1 MAKKKQKQ
9 IYLSEHGAA
18 NLNKLRNINSINRSN
33 AAVQSSRYD
42 GGAQDPSIDNVPLEY
57 SGVNASHKPYVY
69 KKPEEEKAWYEK
81 AADFITSTNSHI
93 LDEVANLPSNLKYT
107 YRFMMDKITSQ
118 DVDSDQA
125 NIQRTKQ
132 ELDDIDAIKDYYAK
146 NESLNELLYKRNDYI
161 RNNNILALQQ
171 IDAQI
176 ADVRNAIKRY
186 DDYFL
191 GEGKTHDVIA
201 RHMFDTSKMDMMD
214 KALVNTMALTDVDIS
229 KPKFGDG
236 WWNNVKSAVQTL
248 FMPIDFAAQI
258 ASNAATRTLTEAAQF
273 LDKANITGLQGQI
286 TRNALK
292 NLDYNDPVSSGLLTK
307 LYKGSELNKHELPTS
322 LNRSE
327 LYELTAKKDRELNEY
342 THALAL
348 DSKRLKD
355 GKINFG
361 GTYNILGAKF
371 NLPDFRVTA
380 YDPEIPEWYK
390 KEQEAN
396 NTNPL
401 THPLY
406 TFAETASTI
415 GLFKHQAQAV
425 TANGLLS
432 SLGEV
437 VAARMSPGKYAE
449 AINAAVKGGSV
460 ALGLNAAIQSRK
472 DETGLEAIQAM
483 GERVLE
489 TAYKNGAN
497 INQVIKSISNEL
509 QRHGIDAQNLSEEQ
523 IVKAGIAY
531 NINTGDEA
539 FDKAKSD
546 ARKGINKL
554 INANNALAAVDY
566 LQILPFMNYSGKAVK
581 SFVNGGVTKALGKNA
596 DKITGFVDNSI
607 SRVTKQFLEKDAPKF
622 ALTFNRTAKYGK
634 DLVKLLVLEGASEG
648 LEEAQQT
655 MLSNRYKR
663 GEYDNYKRGTSVFSI
678 PELINNT
685 GLISNAALNV
695 LGLNPGDPDNGTDE
709 IRKSFLIGAYSSMMF
724 SSAMGAASNLTSSED
739 NLRGYI
745 KGLKSDD
752 AVAKMIANNYANAQ
766 DQAHISLMYD
776 AYNKGVRL
784 KDVKESLQVVKDN
797 VDEENSVIKK
807 EYIDA
812 DIKLAEAAYDMYHN
826 PLVHEMMKASGIK
839 RGSEQHKAFV
849 VEGAKRVVD
858 AAENKE
864 LLNSQLEE
872 LGAKQNAYRNII
884 NLLLDPALSTKERD
898 ELVKQNP
905 SLGKF
910 VQTHSDYFDQYLKA
924 INNHAE
930 NVGSRFKTFDDFK
943 SDKSVMRAIKRSK
956 EFYNSKNLSYNDV
969 ALSIWNNEASRNELY
984 RQINKKENIDK
995 YQQTHL
1001 KTEDSFINNKAIRN
1015 YAKSQAESVE
1025 DETEE
1030 AITAKLKDV
1039 FKNNTDRADYAEAAY
1054 NSYIKSQRARQD
1066 YVSARFNAYLES
1078 RRIKQLLDISKKL
1091 RNQKSRLEFIKKHTG
1106 VDLDIDS
1113 LLGTIDGINEQL
1125 KTAKEREAKATQ
1137 GYRGGYS
1144 ALFEDFMLDDDES
1157 FDELLFNISL
1167 NSALY
1172 LPQQLLSYMYRGI
1185 AADPK
1190 QIKNAIFGTE
1200 NKEPTPYDDWINHWE
1215 QMDGGS
1221 VSQEDSVSALTSD
1234 KNQKKL
1240 QAGRDAIFKM
1250 ALDRAKKTVKRHNIA
1265 RKIIE
1270 NTQEV
1275 LEEIGIQT
1283 PESQE
1288 QAEQEIVQNEQQEQ
1302 ASDDVLQ
1309 SDIEK
1314 SAEGEAREGLAEKYN
1329 HRNKKQKS
1337 ISERLE
1343 IVERQRKAQEEGK
1356 DITVATDEDLLQ
1368 AENEELVDLE
1378 QGQEEAHGEQQ
1389 SNEDVVIDPTT
1400 GEPLQPSVTTSTIK
1414 DIKQEVKEDK
1424 KSKNTESTPIFDG
1437 IDDWLPILMSKK
1449 SGDVLQEYT
1458 NENGLDGKY
1467 YITRED
1473 TVDEDGNK
1481 ISTFTI
1487 SGDVDVA
1494 PLTSNKYESHQSQL
1508 EEPVNNTTIKTD
1520 GNSVQVIS
1528 PKSNTIT
1535 DYSVKEV
1542 EHDIEEAVEDVE
1554 FQKDIDDAQKQDQE
1568 VISEIIVE
1576 GGNVVDDAAVEVQQA
1591 TFEDLLLS
1599 DENFYTR
1606 LSETEDGELLLDGK
1620 KMPTDVEKQV
1630 RDELDLFNVDLTG
1643 DIPHNDLPEGEDN
1656 NDDPTL
1662 ITDEH
1667 RYTFISQTMFFDPL
1681 ATEPMKLTVDGKDVK
1696 LNKEIGVGKEL
1707 AEKLTRRGWLKSTK
1721 RYYIVTQSEQS
1732 KNSIGDPR
1740 DALTVALVI
1749 EDNEKC
1755 YITALRGLGTTI
1767 STNTKTGKTYHINNE
1782 KIRREEMLMQG
1793 ADWDKIGRSGVNLSK
1808 SARIDA
1814 YNEAVYNKAKE
1825 YAQSWWVSQGND
1837 PRQFDRWWSN
1847 DPVSTD
1853 YFNQEDYIKDA
1864 SQRKRIRGQFITKA
1878 RQFYAKPGAIV
1889 MTQSKIDQ
1897 EINQLREFRNQIIDA
1912 YLTKTEKDGKIVYIF
1927 PNKPRTD
1934 VVPEQTVQSNGK
1946 IQTQKDEDGINS
1958 VYRPVVDTDM
1968 DIEELSEKLK
1978 EGEISFGLGKGA
1990 FGRPAFSISGLFD
2003 SQANTKFRGRGLSGK
2018 IYWMVD
2024 PLSESSDTKIP
2035 VMLREEKFDTQ
2046 VRVVNGKQETIYLNN
2061 KKNLKLCLEYDKENK
2076 QWVNGNK
2083 DGYLPSAAEVILH
2096 ILMGRFQT
2104 GVSSELNE
2112 EVAEF
2117 FIHSGKNTLLQN
2129 QPITTG
2135 NLINTFAAKQLYY
2148 GPDEDGIMKLHIGMK
2163 GPHGGYYLA
2172 KFTHDEIFGDSEA
2185 AKENKLSAVHAI
2197 ASQMHWN
2204 IDKDFVNTDLLVDLT
2219 ATDGISAFLKHM
2231 EDLYGEGRESLEEYI
2246 NQTICIAGCP
2256 QLSFK
2261 LSDFYKIEYG
2271 ELFPKQFKTGAWL
2284 LKNKKLQ
2291 TDTTERVFENPFVF
2305 ANGVQVE
2312 GGKVAQKTEQII
2324 NTSTPTTTIKETA
2337 ASDVKFEVASDIKFA
2352 MLTEQIGERLMNA
2365 GMARGF
2371 KMAKTDDERKQLFAK
2386 LNEQAGPKSHGGMRE
2401 RIVFRMPDESK
2412 GQQYALDLAK
2422 QRIAEFL
2429 AEYKKLHPEAT
2440 YTPDSIIMRSTAEA
2454 MIKTMWAFKKGM
2466 LFLDLYND
2474 GTGNVFVGRNQM
2486 YEWAR
2491 PVSGVYS
2498 TQEQKGKLNEKEA
2511 KLWLT
2516 DKLGIPEHKIVVR
2529 DAVMRSMDGVEV
2541 FGVTQV
2547 VVDKIAGEMVGM
2559 IQLSE
2564 DGGSGLHYHE
2574 AWHYVN
2580 LLMHDSKTREDIYRS
2595 YVKSHPQ
2602 LNKKDV
2608 TIKEVEEAM
2617 AEDFRMY
2624 MEGAYDKSMSGKIKK
2639 LFNDILDFVVS
2650 LFSNRREYRQ
2660 AFKNIESGKYAS
2672 KKLDS
2677 NSTKQFVKAYQNGA
2691 FAINY
2696 DVLGASDT
2704 ITSIESITSHQQVFE
2719 AMEAVVNRIIQTQDI
2734 STVKA
2739 MRQLISKKS
2748 NIIND
2753 TIDDMLDMASDDQ
2766 IIDILNVLKKNPE
2779 VMRHAV
2785 AEAFSDLGIRVKMKK
2800 REQIQKD
2807 GEPIA
2812 DDATDKENHPDNVW
2826 DIYDLSLSKKDGAA
2840 VRAKMF
2846 FRSIPQMKREWNGD
2860 GTYDDVQMLDKYGSP
2875 MSVPFDEVWNKL
2887 LENLYTA
2894 QSLDAVDKKGRYLET
2909 SMMGMIQNLA
2919 KTDWFFA
2926 AVYDK
2931 IQQLSNDGEHGDI
2944 ELRSQIFSTIN
2955 SSKPQVAKVQLNDP
2969 KRSAQDSYDPL
2980 SIQLENFDYEEDLGV
2995 VDDKYRVWTLNDSNA
3010 LKAFRNI
3017 PRRWSQTLMTNG
3029 MSMFDKN
3036 SGNVVVNPKFIESL
3050 QKVYIPLKNEL
3061 SKYSQ
3066 NQKNKNTAQLSNQ
3079 KATKLLFGEDG
3090 FRARVIQLLNMLGIQ
3105 ADNGSLDMLLANDD
3119 AVSPIQ
3125 QIDRLKGLLTEN
3137 STGGLGSII
3146 GQLIK
3151 SSNKDVLITYGRSK
3165 ERQIDEIFNNYPET
3179 SDVAKLAIA
3188 WNSVHPASAEF
3199 SVRGANGETLY
3210 PVGQNNFLTDR
3221 IVEMQQDKKFLREMQ
3236 KSPYCRHSLLAGA
3249 ASKAD
3254 IKNHNTWIKINAF
3267 VGIEDANN
3275 QVGADYFG
3283 ITPMEDYIAKMTM
3296 TELDN
3301 IILPTMADKKTW
3313 YSFKSPNIQLSHDTI
3328 LCGPVRSIINK
3339 YIYDEFGKEHPIE
3352 EGENK
3357 YQWRKK
3363 ARNWFYSLDE
3373 QSQLRQDIEKKA
3385 QEETQQLTNEHVGY
3399 NRFSSRTLNIFAGYF
3414 MDELN
3419 SLIQYYSKEHIQTI
3433 VKSPNSRLANFHGKV
3448 ENGRMQFGGNGGLF
3462 RYMYDVF
3469 DENGANLNQHL
3480 DALFQLQKKIEAGK
3494 AKNKSASGDNIYEN
3508 INIDFI
3514 PERSDNLDGFE
3525 LIREYLENLK
3535 NRCISGSS
3543 MSNELLDNVNSQL
3556 IKKTYQELDKLSKDG
3571 PLNLVKY
3578 NRSTDSYLPIGLPE
3592 HMLDK
3597 YITTLGENN
3606 ITETDSAYDNEDA
3619 ITHATFSLIA
3629 NHTVNSIIST
3639 IEVEKIFTGDPALYK
3654 EKYGSSTSKV
3664 HIQQEKNGY
3673 VVDETFEVKNWDD
3686 VYSDKIKRLGSSLS
3700 PGARIRVQY
3709 SENELKMDPTLGS
3722 TKYTNL
3728 VVEDIEIASTYLK
3741 EIEEN
3746 FKVQLLVDL
3755 IRTGK
3760 YERLN
3765 DVLTKRNTTVQNLI
3779 NEVYFNKE
3787 VFNELF
3793 NALSQTQKDVIKAK
3807 LQLQTNPYKG
3817 INVCD
3822 AQVFIRPALYRKIRI
3837 GLGEWTF
3844 DPDESGYSDEIA
3856 YQIIENDENGEW
3868 MMDSEKAAMVKRFQA
3883 YPLKMSYVH
3892 NNPKRLSKNT
3902 NINLNVLNKQAIFP
3916 IFKYQRSTSVGKAL
3930 YDRMNKQDNEL
3941 DMISFKSAVKVGPV
3955 QKSFV
3960 PAGGDTTE
3968 NVLSKL
3974 NEKFNLNSNTSID
3987 YSSDITRVTD
3997 DINTLPIEVQDLRY
4011 LRMQLNTHAHE
4022 SEERAI
4028 GTQMFKLAFSNIED
4042 SELYGLNRDGV
4053 TPKTGAEIRAD
4064 IMRCINKL
4072 TELGASKISA
4082 RFYKDGKLDKEEVK
4096 RFVKSVVS
4104 SNGLG
4109 AIAESIF
4116 EQGGVAAGL
4125 TSRTVF
4131 ENSISSIVNAE
4142 VIDINT
4148 NGGTAIQQSVFGFA
4162 GDADV
4167 ITDEGYTSF
4176 NNGRE
4181 LKWHRADGSTEVLL
4195 SANFFKSVVPKEYQT
4210 DYNTM
4215 RQWLLDN
4222 NIIGDNAKPFG
4233 VAYRIPTQG
4242 VSSMIAMHVADILPE
4257 QAGDLIIVPRE
4268 FTAQTGSDFDVDKL
4282 YIATL
4287 AYNNGEKIQ
4296 EGDEDFEASGYANT
4310 LLQHY
4315 IDLISDDK
4323 NYSNARGSIDV
4334 ITSMLQDELVKPVL
4348 TEKRKGYIGGMDQLL
4363 PSFQSLRKQEFSSGK
4378 SGIGPFA
4385 LNITNLALTQYS
4397 HLTFNYGKDAI
4408 GKGGYDFGD
4417 LDAIYGQDD
4426 NRISDWLSAM
4436 VNANVD
4442 VAKDPYVFSLNVNKF
4457 TYKYTNFLLRA
4468 GKGLS
4473 TFTLLAQPLL
4483 KDYANLVNNGGG
4495 IYGKNLDE
4503 DYESSNN
4510 YTSARK
4516 EALKK
4521 VVNRTVSRLRGMI
4534 TKNSELFTEEQRA
4547 TIIAAA
4553 NYFETMTMS
4562 NYQIRQKYGEDV
4574 PKFEYNKTE
4583 VFDIDLGKQS
4593 IRDNTSSNLVKVA
4606 NSLIFQLKAIKA
4618 LEDMDKYA
4626 TALSELVSNSRIDTK
4641 KFGNTIATQIDYKN
4655 TYSKFRYSQTLFT
4668 INNSEFKEKVPKK
4681 NNNTLDRDAE
4691 SRMALAEY
4699 FDKTFLHDK
4708 LMKATGYTKDILK
4721 TQLFTATDIF
4731 EDIFKATMI
4740 KFFGSSIVNTGNGE
4754 IQVYNKNYDKNL
4766 IKNMTNALD
4775 NIMRYNAL
4783 ANYGAGMFDD
4793 VVDRFGISPLDFTM
4807 NGDRNAVMQRMRDLI
4822 YGTSEQKDIFR
4833 RVAELKDNLRK
4844 NWDNPKYEG
4853 LVDDN
4858 GDITNELLNFLQ
4870 TATETK
4876 KYKVG
4881 RFILAQ
4887 SQMNTTSN
4895 TKRKLVTAFN
4905 QLLVSEDDSIRHL
4918 AEDLAFYAYYSS
4930 YDQNV
4935 VNSFFEL
4942 VPYSLRRQYD
4952 TSLKRALIRSNGSKN
4967 KSQALSAILNTT
4979 VSDEMSNIDIVN
4991 SSVDAIIDTISRN
5004 YWYDDSIV
5012 SPAYLSM
5019 QKDGG
5024 LQSNGTVRIG
5034 STYDKDSNSQF
5045 PIAFTTTDY
5054 SQPYIKIRKN
5064 GTTFLYKQIG
5074 EITRTYV
5081 KEGSDK
5087 LTIAAPHNIYI
5098 MVQKA
5103 GIRIGRVNMYEL
5115 YVNDETPSIYEDNLL
5130 PRDAA
5135 ENLVRKKI
5143 DEVVE
5148 RYKKGK
5154 YTLEIKY
5161 SGEIPVTRR
5170 SSNFD
5175 VFKPSVE
5182 QASKVG
5188 TVRLSS
5194 AKDKPETSGQA
5205 QADVIINITNSKE
5218 PTNVNKR
5225 HANKTVNISMN
5236 GEDIISKIQNITTE
5250 PARIHIT
5257 TDLADYMIDVTKEEV
5272 DLFIKQQLDEFAKL
5286 IEDSDNKDEQLTA
5299 KKELLNK
5306 PGYAE
5311 SAVRSIKMNNFIN
5324 DLLQKLVVGGI
5335 EIKRLDASIREG
5347 KQYVANGIVYASS
5360 RNGNLFDVIDKVLFI
5375 SKDISSKN
5383 KKLRTL
5389 LKKLNATRK
5398 QPNTSTNEVEQ
5409 LQQLADNLAEQTQ
5422 VVESIESI
5430 PNLPKQETVENTV
5443 KKIQSTQ
5450 LGGLS
5455 SLLSSGATYSE
5466 VTDQVEADVNE
5477 TQITEQP
5484 MIFDDSEFD
5493 EEAMKHCKGE

>member
-9 IYLSEHGAA
+9 IYLSEQGAA

-42 GGAQDPSIDNVPLEY
+42 SGAQDPSIDNVPLEY

-69 KKPEEEKAWYEK
+69 KKPEEKAWYEK

-107 YRFMMDKITSQ
+107 YRFMMDKITNK

-132 ELDDIDAIKDYYAK
+132 DLDDIDAIKDYYAK
-146 NESLNELLYKRNDYI
+146 NEVLNNLLSKRNDYI

-176 ADVRNAIKRY
+176 ADVRNAIKQY
-186 DDYFL
+186 DNYFL

-201 RHMFDTSKMDMMD
+201 RNMFDTSKMDMMD

-248 FMPIDFAAQI
+248 FMPIDFAAQV

-273 LDKANITGLQGQI
+273 LDKANVTGLQGQI

-292 NLDYNDPVSSGLLTK
+292 NLDYNDPVASGLLTK

-327 LYELTAKKDRELNEY
+327 LYELAAKKDRELNEY

-415 GLFKHQAQAV
+415 DLFKHQAQAV

-437 VAARMSPGKYAE
+437 VAARMSPGKYAK

-489 TAYKNGAN
+489 TAHKNGAD
-497 INQVIKSISNEL
+497 INRVTKSISNEL

-523 IVKAGIAY
+523 IIKAGIAY

-634 DLVKLLVLEGASEG
+634 DLAKLLVLEGASEG

-724 SSAMGAASNLTSSED
+724 SGAMGAASNLTSSED

-752 AVAKMIANNYANAQ
+752 AIAKMIANNYANAQ

-812 DIKLAEAAYDMYHN
+812 DIKLAEAAHDMYHN

-872 LGAKQNAYRNII
+872 LGAKQNAYRSII

-969 ALSIWNNEASRNELY
+969 ALSVWNNEASRNELY

-1015 YAKSQAESVE
+1015 YAKSQAESIE

-1030 AITAKLKDV
+1030 AVTAKLKDV

-1078 RRIKQLLDISKKL
+1078 RRIKQLLDISRKL
-1091 RNQKSRLEFIKKHTG
+1091 RNQKSRLEFIKRHTG

-1137 GYRGGYS
+1137 GYRGGYN
-1144 ALFEDFMLDDDES
+1144 ALFEDFMLDDDEN
-1157 FDELLFNISL
+1157 FDELLFNTSL

-1200 NKEPTPYDDWINHWE
+1200 NKEPTPYDDWINNWE

-1288 QAEQEIVQNEQQEQ
+1288 QAEQEIVQDEQREQ
-1302 ASDDVLQ
+1302 ASNDVLEK
-1309 SDIEK
+1309 DVEK

-1378 QGQEEAHGEQQ
+1378 QGQEEAPGEQQ

-1467 YITRED
+1467 YVTRKD
-1473 TVDEDGNK
+1473 TTDEDGNN
-1481 ISTFTI
+1481 ISIFTI

-1599 DENFYTR
+1599 DENFYAR

-1912 YLTKTEKDGKIVYIF
+1912 YLTKTEKDGKVVYIF

-1958 VYRPVVDTDM
+1958 VYRPVVDTDV

-2231 EDLYGEGRESLEEYI
+2231 EDLYGEGRKSLEEYI

-2271 ELFPKQFKTGAWL
+2271 ELFPKQFKIGAWL

-2324 NTSTPTTTIKETA
+2324 NTSTKTTPIKETAA

-2371 KMAKTDDERKQLFAK
+2371 KMAKTDDERRQLFAK

-2429 AEYKKLHPEAT
+2429 EEYKKLHPEAT

-2511 KLWLT
+2511 KSWLT
-2516 DKLGIPEHKIVVR
+2516 DKLGIPEHKIIVR

-2547 VVDKIAGEMVGM
+2547 VVDKIAGEMVGI

-2595 YVKSHPQ
+2595 YIKSHPQ

-2624 MEGAYDKSMSGKIKK
+2624 MEGVYDKSMSGKIKK
-2639 LFNDILDFVVS
+2639 LFSDILDFVVS
-2650 LFSNRREYRQ
+2650 LFSNRRAYRQ
-2660 AFKNIESGKYAS
+2660 AFKNIENGKYAS
-2672 KKLDS
+2672 KKLDA
-2677 NSTKQFVKAYQNGA
+2677 NSTKQFVQAYQNGA

-2696 DVLGASDT
+2696 DVLGTSDT

-2753 TIDDMLDMASDDQ
+2753 TIDDMLDIASDDQ

-2931 IQQLSNDGEHGDI
+2931 IQQLSNDGEYGDV

-3050 QKVYIPLKNEL
+3050 QKVYIPLKTEL

-3125 QIDRLKGLLTEN
+3125 QINRLKGLLTEN

-3494 AKNKSASGDNIYEN
+3494 AKNKSAREGDIYEN
-3508 INIDFI
+3508 INVDFI

-3664 HIQQEKNGY
+3664 RIQQEKNGY

-3760 YERLN
+3760 YEGLN
-3765 DVLTKRNTTVQNLI
+3765 DILTKRNTTVQNLI

-3787 VFNELF
+3787 VSNELF
-3793 NALSQTQKDVIKAK
+3793 NALPQMQKDVIKAK

-3868 MMDSEKAAMVKRFQA
+3868 MQNAEKAAMVKRFQA

-3892 NNPKRLSKNT
+3892 NNPKQLSKNT

-3960 PAGGDTTE
+3960 PAGGNTTE

-3974 NEKFNLNSNTSID
+3974 NEKFNLNSNASID

-4148 NGGTAIQQSVFGFA
+4148 NGGTAIQQSIFGFA

-4257 QAGDLIIVPRE
+4257 QSGDLIIVPRE

-4296 EGDEDFEASGYANT
+4296 EGDEDFEANGYANT

-4408 GKGGYDFGD
+4408 SKGGYDFGD

-4626 TALSELVSNSRIDTK
+4626 TALSELVSSSRIDTK

-4731 EDIFKATMI
+4731 EDVFKATMI
-4740 KFFGSSIVNTGNGE
+4740 KFFGSSVVDTGNGE

-4942 VPYSLRRQYD
+4942 VPYPLRRQYD

-5074 EITRTYV
+5074 EVTRTYV

-5135 ENLVRKKI
+5135 ENLIRKKI

-5257 TDLADYMIDVTKEEV
+5257 TDMADYMIDVTKEEV

-5286 IEDSDNKDEQLTA
+5286 IEDSDNKDEQLAA

-5324 DLLQKLVVGGI
+5324 DLLQKLVIGGI

-5347 KQYVANGIVYASS
+5347 KQSVANGIVYASS

-5443 KKIQSTQ
+5443 KKIQNTQ

-5455 SLLSSGATYSE
+5455 SILSSGVTYDE
-5466 VTDQVEADVNE
+5466 ATDQVEADVNE
-5477 TQITEQP
+5477 TPIPEQTI
-5484 MIFDDSEFD
+5484 IFDDSEFD